1 MTLDL
6 GITHKYQFNDFI
18 SLDTDI
24 VYVPGIGG
32 SGNNRFVHDS
42 ALALPVGNGSNW
54 TLKMGIK
61 NEYET
66 EPAVLEKLD
75 TTYYSKMSF
84 SWK

>member
-1 MTLDL
+1 MIIATRTVD
-6 GITHKYQFNDFI
+6 GMIFFI
-18 SLDTDI
+18 YL
-24 VYVPGIGG
+24 IGG

-42 ALALPVGNGSNW
+42 ALALPIGNGGGW

-66 EPAVLEKLD
+66 EPAVPEKLD